1 MTDNQGK
8 GEEAEKEIDA
18 AFEASPLL
26 SLSYNQAAWTVLA
39 VSEDLYLKD
48 HNTRPRAE
56 MHAVVDARLNALT
69 HPLRA
74 CRKHCKPG
82 NRTVRRAYI
91 GEDYGHAHQ
100 WLMAAKD
107 YDHFCAIFPMWRR
120 KRLEL
125 TVKDKRIV
133 IERGNEDDKAYETYN
148 RIIRKEGRP
157 DPTLDELPVDVLRT
171 LRTKTKTD
179 KTWFRLDFDRTL
191 VKMLVGYYRA
201 AISRRFTLPDD
212 WSFNRFS
219 LKEYREIMLTL
230 QTMMVGWYNV
240 RIMVANEGMPGM
252 GYPSAVRLVKKQD
265 LLLELCSYTRV
276 PKTSIESIL
285 DLITFGSN
293 EIRNPDIATQPLV
306 DLGNEQ
312 YALSPFVFLNVSIE
326 RNLCT
331 LLNQIPAERK
341 NYSTLVDTKEKAL
354 VAEIAEYL
362 SDKGLEF
369 ESAEL
374 KTTNLDLAIIDRTNR
389 ACLCL
394 ELKWFIEPAEIREIA
409 DRTEE
414 LTKGVGQAKELT
426 RLFKANDQQLV
437 TNVLKI
443 DQGYEFFGAV
453 GSVNWIGMADA
464 QDPAVPIVK
473 VWHLMER
480 INEDGLPKAVKW
492 LRERDYLPTAG
503 RDFTVV
509 PIPIR
514 VGEWSAEWYGIKA
527 TTGTVQA

>member
-1 MTDNQGK
+1 MTDKQAIV
-8 GEEAEKEIDA
+8 EEAERKIDA
-18 AFEASPLL
+18 VFEASPLL
-26 SLSYNQAAWTVLA
+26 SLTYNQAAWTVLA
-39 VSEDLYLKD
+39 VNEDIFLKD
-48 HNTRPRAE
+48 HNTRPHEE
-56 MHAVVDARLNALT
+56 MHAVVDVRLNALT

-82 NRTVRRAYI
+82 NQTVRRTYI
-91 GEDYGHAHQ
+91 SEDYGHAYQ

-107 YDHFCAIFPMWRR
+107 YDHFCTIFPMWRR
-120 KRLEL
+120 KRLNL
-125 TVKDKRIV
+125 TVKDRQIV
-133 IERGNEDDKAYETYN
+133 VERSDEDDKTYETYN
-148 RIIRKEGRP
+148 RIIRKEGRS
-157 DPTLDELPVDVLRT
+157 DPALDQLPEDALGT
-171 LRTKTKTD
+171 LRANTKTS
-179 KTWFRLDFDRTL
+179 KTWFRLDFDRTV

-212 WSFNRFS
+212 WSFNLFS

-240 RIMVANEGMPGM
+240 RTMVANEGMPGM

-265 LLLELCSYTRV
+265 LLLELCNYTRV
-276 PKTSIESIL
+276 PKTSIESVL
-285 DLITFGSN
+285 ELITFGSN

-312 YALSPFVFLNVSIE
+312 YALSPFVFLNVNIE

-331 LLNQIPAERK
+331 LLNQIPAERR
-341 NYSTLVDTKEKAL
+341 NYSTLVDTKEKTL
-354 VAEIAEYL
+354 VVEISEYL
-362 SDKGLEF
+362 AGNGLEF
-369 ESAEL
+369 ETAEL
-374 KTTNLDLAIIDRTNR
+374 KTTNLDLAIIDMANR

-414 LTKGVGQAKELT
+414 LKKGVGQAKELT
-426 RLFKANDQQLV
+426 RLFRAGDKQLK
-437 TNVLKI
+437 NVLKI
-443 DQGYEFFGAV
+443 DQGNDFFSAV
-453 GSVNWIGMADA
+453 GSVNWIGMAET

-473 VWHLMER
+473 VWHLVER
-480 INEDGLPKAVKW
+480 IKEDGLPKAMKW

-527 TTGTVQA
+527 TTGTAQA